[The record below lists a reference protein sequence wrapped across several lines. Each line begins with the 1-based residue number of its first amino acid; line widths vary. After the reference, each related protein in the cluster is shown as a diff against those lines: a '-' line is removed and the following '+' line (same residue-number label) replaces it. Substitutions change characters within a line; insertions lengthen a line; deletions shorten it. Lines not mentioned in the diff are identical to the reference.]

1 MSKNNTLLL
10 FQDYSKLKDN
20 NNYLSILPITN
31 NLKKIIKIKEINFV
45 LPTRNEVLK
54 DYEFCNEI
62 YKNISKKFLK
72 LFNEI
77 HNVNFGQKSFEI
89 IIGYWLKNYIYQS
102 FKIYKQLIL
111 FFK

>member
-31 NLKKIIKIKEINFV
+31 NLKKKIKIKEINFV

-62 YKNISKKFLK
+62 YKTSQR
-72 LFNEI
+72 
-77 HNVNFGQKSFEI
+77 NF
-89 IIGYWLKNYIYQS
+89 
-102 FKIYKQLIL
+102 
-111 FFK
+111 

>member
-31 NLKKIIKIKEINFV
+31 FKKKKIKIKEINFV

-54 DYEFCNEI
+54 DYNFVM
-62 YKNISKKFLK
+62 KFIK
-72 LFNEI
+72 TSQR
-77 HNVNFGQKSFEI
+77 NF
-89 IIGYWLKNYIYQS
+89 
-102 FKIYKQLIL
+102 
-111 FFK
+111 